1 MSPYQLQNNSV
12 DKGGAQSHTVASKV
26 TVEMRKQAGL
36 QFQSLGNSQSQIR
49 MRGNIVTPSKTELLI
64 LLLVLGVVS
73 SAVAQTAPRT
83 AMPFP
88 TAGMPKAIDHGALAA
103 QPGAAPIS
111 VTIVLSL
118 SDPTEAENLLKALST
133 PGNPQY
139 HKFLTADQ
147 FAARFAPAQ
156 GDVAKVIASL
166 AGYGLAVEQTTAL
179 TLKVTGM
186 PADMERAFGVSLHSY
201 EVPAHESAP
210 DYTYHA
216 PLSSAAIPDEIS
228 ASVAGVVGLDS
239 RPNLYP
245 HSKVAPKALAKA
257 PSAASPMQQG
267 NAPGT
272 WTVTDFANYYDVQ
285 PLYQQGLTGK
295 GRTLGILTLAGFTP
309 SDAFAYWKAIGLKI
323 AADRL
328 SILNVD
334 GGPGAPSD
342 VSGSI
347 ETTLDVEQSG
357 GVAPGAKII
366 VYQAPNT
373 NQGFI
378 DLFAEAVDANSADS
392 LSTSWGQWEWLDNL
406 ENAPVTDP
414 ATARTTSVLRA
425 LHELLVRAGLQGQTV
440 FAAAGDGG
448 AYDAND
454 SLGCFPST
462 SPSCS
467 EPLSV
472 DYPASDAAITAGGGT
487 TLAGLQ
493 QLCLNKACTPPYYNV
508 YIPHERVWAWDYL
521 KGLCVALGTPD
532 PITCGIFPS
541 GGGGGVSVSFPVPS
555 YQVSLPGIQLTQPGQ
570 YFVYEEELR
579 YALPPS
585 YAGRNV
591 PDVSFNADPDTGYAI
606 YYTSSV
612 TGYGIQTGW
621 GGTSFIG
628 PQLNGIT
635 ALLGQHQQCRL
646 GLLNYALYELGGSS
660 KAYAGPDAPFHAI
673 THGDNWFYQG
683 ARGYNPAVGFGAMD
697 VANFASSLFNLQ

>member
-1 MSPYQLQNNSV
+1 
-12 DKGGAQSHTVASKV
+12 V
-26 TVEMRKQAGL
+26 TAPKIG
-36 QFQSLGNSQSQIR
+36 FSF
-49 MRGNIVTPSKTELLI
+49 
-64 LLLVLGVVS
+64 LLLVLGMVS

-88 TAGMPKAIDHGALAA
+88 TAGMPKAIDHGALAT

-111 VTIVLSL
+111 VTLVLSL
-118 SDPTEAENLLKALST
+118 SDMNEAESLLKSLST

-147 FAARFAPAQ
+147 FVARFAPAQ
-156 GDVAKVIASL
+156 ADVAKISANL
-166 AGYGLAVEQTTAL
+166 AGYGLTVEQTTAL

-186 PADMERAFGVSLHSY
+186 PADMERAFGVSLRSY
-201 EVPAHESAP
+201 EVPAHGSAP

-216 PLSSAAIPDEIS
+216 PLSLAVVPDEIS
-228 ASVAGVVGLDS
+228 ASVAGVIGLDS
-239 RPNLYP
+239 RPALYP
-245 HSKVAPKALAKA
+245 HSKVAPKRLAKA

-285 PLYQQGLTGK
+285 PLYQQGLTGR
-295 GRTLGILTLAGFTP
+295 GRTLGILTLASFTP
-309 SDAFAYWKAIGLKI
+309 SDAFAYWKAVGLKV
-323 AADRL
+323 APNRL
-328 SILNVD
+328 SIVNVD

-342 VSGSI
+342 LSGSM

-366 VYQAPNT
+366 VYQAPNS
-373 NQGFI
+373 NQGFV
-378 DLFAEAVDANSADS
+378 DLFAAAVDANSADG
-392 LSTSWGQWEWLDNL
+392 LSTSWGQWEWLNNL

-414 ATARTTSVLRA
+414 ATGRTTSTLRA
-425 LHELLVRAGLQGQTV
+425 LHELLVRAGIQGQTV

-462 SPSCS
+462 SPSCN

-472 DYPASDAAITAGGGT
+472 DSPASDPAITAGGGT

-493 QLCLNKACTPPYYNV
+493 ELCLNKACTPPYYNV

-532 PITCGIFPS
+532 PVTCGIFPE
-541 GGGGGVSVSFPVPS
+541 GTGGGVSVSFAVPP
-555 YQVSLPGIQLTQPGQ
+555 YQVSLPGIQLSQPGQ
-570 YFVYEEELR
+570 TFVYEGELQ
-579 YALPPS
+579 YVLPAS

-591 PDVSFNADPDTGYAI
+591 PDISFNADPDTGYVI

-612 TGYGIQTGW
+612 TGYGIQAGW

-628 PQLNGIT
+628 QQLNGIT
-635 ALLGQHQQCRL
+635 ALLGQHQQSRL
-646 GLLNYALYELGGSS
+646 GLLNYALYELGSS
-660 KAYAGPDAPFHAI
+660 SGAYTGPDAPFHAI

-683 ARGYNPAVGFGAMD
+683 SAGYNPAVGFGTMD
-697 VANFASSLFNLQ
+697 VATFASAFFNLQ

>member
-12 DKGGAQSHTVASKV
+12 DKGAAQSQTVASKV

-36 QFQSLGNSQSQIR
+36 HFPSLGNSKSQIR
-49 MRGNIVTPSKTELLI
+49 MRGNIVTTSKTELLF

-83 AMPFP
+83 AVPFP

-166 AGYGLAVEQTTAL
+166 ASYGLAVEQTTAL
-179 TLKVTGM
+179 TLKATGM
-186 PADMERAFGVSLHSY
+186 PADMERAFRVSLHSY

-216 PLSSAAIPDEIS
+216 PLSPAAIPDEIS

-245 HSKVAPKALAKA
+245 HSKVAPKALANA

-295 GRTLGILTLAGFTP
+295 GRTLGILTLASFTP

-328 SILNVD
+328 SVLNVD

-342 VSGSI
+342 VSGSL

-357 GVAPGAKII
+357 GVAPRAKII

-373 NQGFI
+373 NQP
-378 DLFAEAVDANSADS
+378 LTTSLPR
-392 LSTSWGQWEWLDNL
+392 LSTRILPTACQ
-406 ENAPVTDP
+406 P
-414 ATARTTSVLRA
+414 AGASGSGSITSRTLR
-425 LHELLVRAGLQGQTV
+425 
-440 FAAAGDGG
+440 
-448 AYDAND
+448 
-454 SLGCFPST
+454 
-462 SPSCS
+462 
-467 EPLSV
+467 
-472 DYPASDAAITAGGGT
+472 
-487 TLAGLQ
+487 
-493 QLCLNKACTPPYYNV
+493 
-508 YIPHERVWAWDYL
+508 
-521 KGLCVALGTPD
+521 
-532 PITCGIFPS
+532 
-541 GGGGGVSVSFPVPS
+541 
-555 YQVSLPGIQLTQPGQ
+555 
-570 YFVYEEELR
+570 
-579 YALPPS
+579 
-585 YAGRNV
+585 
-591 PDVSFNADPDTGYAI
+591 
-606 YYTSSV
+606 
-612 TGYGIQTGW
+612 
-621 GGTSFIG
+621 
-628 PQLNGIT
+628 
-635 ALLGQHQQCRL
+635 
-646 GLLNYALYELGGSS
+646 
-660 KAYAGPDAPFHAI
+660 
-673 THGDNWFYQG
+673 
-683 ARGYNPAVGFGAMD
+683 
-697 VANFASSLFNLQ
+697 